1 MKFRFGDYRFG
12 DYIQAVCLLVS
23 VVLSPTLL
31 AQSYPA
37 KPIRIIV
44 PTSPGGLN
52 DLLSRALAQHVA
64 ESVGQPVLV
73 ENRPGGGSMIG
84 MLALAK
90 SPPDGYT
97 LCITTKEPLVYNP
110 FLYSKLPYDAEN
122 DFSYVTHLVRTLG
135 IIVAHAAA
143 PGNTFPE
150 MIAYAR
156 ANPGKLN
163 WATWG
168 PGSSPAIYLEW
179 VKNKNGVE
187 IAAIPYKGAG
197 PSVPAILSGEVQLT
211 YTGIGLVIPHV
222 QSGKL
227 KALAITGA
235 TRSTALPNAQPLSQ
249 FNSDPDFASGFSVY
263 APAKVPMPILD
274 RLSVEFRKALGAPR
288 LREIMAGTM
297 EPVGSSP
304 TEFEAHLR
312 DEKANARMVFKT
324 LGIRPTA
331 APE

>member
-1 MKFRFGDYRFG
+1 
-12 DYIQAVCLLVS
+12 
-23 VVLSPTLL
+23 
-31 AQSYPA
+31 
-37 KPIRIIV
+37 
-44 PTSPGGLN
+44 
-52 DLLSRALAQHVA
+52 
-64 ESVGQPVLV
+64 
-73 ENRPGGGSMIG
+73 MIG
-84 MLALAK
+84 MQVLAK

-110 FLYSKLPYDAEN
+110 FLYSKLPFDPER

-150 MIAYAR
+150 MIAYAK

-168 PGSSPAIYLEW
+168 PGSTPAIYLEW
-179 VKNKNGVE
+179 IRNKNGVD
-187 IAAIPYKGAG
+187 ITAIPYKGAG
-197 PSVPAILSGEVQLT
+197 PSVPAIMAGEVHLT

-227 KALAITGA
+227 KALAITNA
-235 TRSTALPNAQPLSQ
+235 TRSAALPNAVPLSN
-249 FNSDPDFASGFSVY
+249 FNSDPNFASGFSVY

-274 RLSVEFRKALGAPR
+274 RLSVEFRKALDTPR

-304 TEFEAHLR
+304 AEFEAHLKE
-312 DEKANARMVFKT
+312 EKDNARMVFKT

-331 APE
+331 VPD